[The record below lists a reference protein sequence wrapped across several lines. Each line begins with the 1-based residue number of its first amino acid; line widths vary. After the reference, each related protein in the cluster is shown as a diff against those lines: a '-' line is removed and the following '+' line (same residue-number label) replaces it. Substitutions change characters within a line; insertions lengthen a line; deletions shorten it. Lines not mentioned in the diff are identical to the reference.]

1 MTSDIEHIFMCLLAI
16 CIPSLEKYLFK
27 SFLILNLV
35 VCLVEFQKL
44 FIDMKVFIR
53 YILKIFSQ
61 PLFIFLV
68 VPCEDQRLWFCWS
81 PVYQNFNRSA
91 FHVISKNIYQPKIT
105 KIFLLCSLLD
115 NVKVSALTC
124 KSAINLKLI
133 FFQIDTQLFQLHL
146 LKRLFPYRITLAYLL
161 EINWPYICGLI
172 S

>member
-1 MTSDIEHIFMCLLAI
+1 
-16 CIPSLEKYLFK
+16 
-27 SFLILNLV
+27 
-35 VCLVEFQKL
+35 
-44 FIDMKVFIR
+44 MKVFIR

-133 FFQIDTQLFQLHL
+133 FFSNRYPIVSAPFIEKTFSLSNYSGIFVGNKLTIYMWAYFLTLLHH
-146 LKRLFPYRITLAYLL
+146 
-161 EINWPYICGLI
+161 
-172 S
+172 